1 MPHFFTEGNTFSA
14 SRSGRAAATSVET
27 MANQI
32 PFIKMEGA
40 ANDYVFFDLRETSA
54 ALAAPFSPAEIRA
67 ISDRRTGVGGD
78 GVVVIAPSE
87 RALARMVMFNAD
99 GSSSA
104 MCGNALRCIALHV
117 HEQTGASEFTLESSV
132 GLHRARVL
140 ARDPAWI
147 EIEMPAPRFA
157 AADIP
162 FDPARA
168 GAAPAQPA
176 GPHGA
181 MLDAP
186 IRASLP
192 DGEREVRAALVS
204 MGNPHCVLFVDDADN
219 ADFEQLGPALETH
232 PAFPERAN
240 IEFVSVDRASG
251 GLYQR
256 TYERGSGETLACG
269 SGACAVHVAAAL
281 TGRSGAVSRIRLR
294 GGTLELEWDPT
305 RLPAAP
311 VLMRGPARV
320 AFRGAVD
327 RDALAG
333 DRRP

>member
-1 MPHFFTEGNTFSA
+1 
-14 SRSGRAAATSVET
+14 
-27 MANQI
+27 
-32 PFIKMEGA
+32 MEGA
-40 ANDYVFFDLRETSA
+40 ANDYVFFDQREPAGGA
-54 ALAAPFSPAEIRA
+54 AATLTAAEIRA

-78 GVVVIAPSE
+78 GVVLIAPSD
-87 RALARMVMFNAD
+87 RALARMVMYNAD

-117 HEQTGASEFTLESSV
+117 HDQTGQSDFLLESSV

-140 ARDPAWI
+140 QRDPAWI

-162 FDPARA
+162 FDPSRT
-168 GAAPAQPA
+168 GAPPAQPV

-181 MLDAP
+181 LLDAP
-186 IRASLP
+186 IRVSLP
-192 DGEREVRAALVS
+192 GGEREVRAALVS
-204 MGNPHCVLFVDDADN
+204 MGNPHCVLFVEDADDADVE
-219 ADFEQLGPALETH
+219 ALGPALERH

-240 IEFVSVDRASG
+240 IEFVSVDRAGG

-269 SGACAVHVAAAL
+269 SGACAVHAAAAL
-281 TGRSGAVSRIRLR
+281 SGRSGVVSRIRLR
-294 GGTLELEWDPT
+294 GGVLELEWDAS
-305 RLPAAP
+305 RHPAAP
-311 VLMRGPARV
+311 ILMRGPARI

-327 RDALAG
+327 RAALAG
-333 DRRP
+333 DLRP

>member
-1 MPHFFTEGNTFSA
+1 
-14 SRSGRAAATSVET
+14 
-27 MANQI
+27 MANLT

-40 ANDYVFFDLRETSA
+40 ANDYVFFDLRAPSGGA
-54 ALAAPFSPAEIRA
+54 GAPFNAAEIRA

-99 GSSSA
+99 GSGSA
-104 MCGNALRCIALHV
+104 MCGNALRCIALYV
-117 HEQTGASEFTLESSV
+117 HEQTGQSDFLLESSV

-140 ARDPAWI
+140 ERDPAWI

-162 FDPARA
+162 FDPART
-168 GAAPAQPA
+168 GAAPMPPV

-181 MLDAP
+181 LLDAP
-186 IRASLP
+186 IRVSLP
-192 DGEREVRAALVS
+192 GGEREVRAALVS
-204 MGNPHCVLFVDDADN
+204 MGNPHCVVFVDDADA
-219 ADFEQLGPALETH
+219 ADFEQLGPALENH

-240 IEFVSVDRASG
+240 IEFVSVYRAGG

-281 TGRSGAVSRIRLR
+281 TGRSGAISRIRLR
-294 GGTLELEWDPT
+294 GGALELEWDAA
-305 RLPAAP
+305 RHPATP
-311 VLMRGPARV
+311 VLMRGPARI

-327 RDALAG
+327 RAG
-333 DRRP
+333 VLRP